1 MNRILFILLLF
12 LGLYAILCLLL
23 YFFQERLIF
32 LPQTL
37 AKNYQFKFTQP
48 YEEIYIT
55 TSDGI
60 KLHGLLFA
68 VESPRGLIFYL
79 HGNAGSLAGWGEV
92 ASVYTTLGYDV
103 FLLDYRGYGK
113 SEGAIK
119 SESQLHQ
126 DVSTA
131 YNEMLERY
139 NERNIIVLGYSI
151 GSGLA
156 AHLASSNNPGML
168 ILQSPYYSLRDVV
181 KDVMPFVPTF
191 LLRYRLETN
200 SYLKGC
206 EVPIVLI
213 HGDLDE
219 VIPYSHSLKLK
230 AIIKPGDTLITLKN
244 QYHNGMT
251 FNNDYQVALKEIIG
265 E

>member
-1 MNRILFILLLF
+1 
-12 LGLYAILCLLL
+12 LLL
-23 YFFQERLIF
+23 YLFQERLIF

-37 AKNYQFKFTQP
+37 AKNYQFRFNQA
-48 YEEIYIT
+48 YEEIYVT
-55 TSDGI
+55 VSDGI
-60 KLHGLLFA
+60 KLHGLLFT
-68 VESPRGLIFYL
+68 VERPRGLIFYL

-92 ASVYTTLGYDV
+92 ASVYTTFGYDV

-113 SEGAIK
+113 SEGTIN

-131 YNEMLERY
+131 YSEMLKRY
-139 NERNIIVLGYSI
+139 DERNIIVLGYSL

-156 AHLASSNNPGML
+156 AKLASTNNPKTL
-168 ILQSPYYSLRDVV
+168 ILQSPYYSLVDVA

-191 LLRYRLETN
+191 LLRYQLETHR
-200 SYLKGC
+200 YLKGC

-230 AIIKPGDTLITLKN
+230 TIIKPSDTLITLKD

-251 FNNDYQVALKEIIG
+251 FSNDYQAAIQEIIG